1 MIAEFKDSLIHEIG
15 HHIDKGVSNSTY
27 WRSVITK
34 DKTYVS
40 EYAKNSIVDSSTE
53 NHEILGKSFHLYLPE
68 KLIYG
73 YPWTRNGEVI
83 IEKGTCLDCERSERY
98 G

>member
-40 EYAKNSIVDSSTE
+40 EYAKNSNKEDFAETIKLHMNFSLQMNWIV
-53 NHEILGKSFHLYLPE
+53 Y
-68 KLIYG
+68 
-73 YPWTRNGEVI
+73 R
-83 IEKGTCLDCERSERY
+83 
-98 G
+98 